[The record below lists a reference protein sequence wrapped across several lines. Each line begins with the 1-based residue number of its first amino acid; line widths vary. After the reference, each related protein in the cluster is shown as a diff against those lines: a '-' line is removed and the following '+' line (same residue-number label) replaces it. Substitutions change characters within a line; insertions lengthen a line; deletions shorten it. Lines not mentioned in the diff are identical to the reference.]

1 METNPDQVREQWQEW
16 ARQLVGDDRPDEI
29 AQAAL
34 DAMAAGADAYQAAAV
49 SRIRAGRAAWADLNL
64 LAQSRSELD
73 SALRLTAT
81 LTPGPDLTPAAL
93 DEMRSQLSRR
103 LAAITPAEAQG
114 AAVATPTAA
123 PPRPSLREYLAE
135 RSIQLLA
142 YSGALLLAVATLL
155 FDLSGTSP
163 SRFFAVAALCLV
175 FAVGGAFAARHESL
189 RAVARAYMA
198 LAALLLPLVALAA
211 YVFLGLGPAGVPSTL
226 AVAISAGSCAA
237 TYVVLGRV
245 LSSRA
250 YAALSLLAL
259 AVFAGASAAWLSDY
273 RWAGA
278 AVAGLGV
285 ACALAASWRRSAR
298 EPFQLPLLAAGLVLP
313 AAGVVWGL
321 GWLYSFTGRVVADP
335 PLSVAL
341 SLALAA
347 YLVMAVRRRWLSTA
361 AALWLAAAAFSAAH
375 DLSLTST
382 QVQAVGAVV
391 ALIWLAAALPP
402 LDERLRLGRETQTL
416 LRLMAALLLMV
427 ISWPGSGSAGPQ
439 AALALVSTAA
449 LLTVAV
455 RCREPP
461 WLLAAGVVA
470 TAAWYWLAQALLPAK
485 PNANTTDLAIVLSP
499 LPVIFGAA
507 SLVLRQLLSRSWAWP
522 LYACFAA
529 LGLGVV
535 TVALVEPGW
544 LVAGGCVLIY
554 AAFGY
559 TIAQLERQ
567 TWGLAVALLAAL
579 AGVGCL
585 LAAENAKGDYYLSGL
600 AGFGVVVYLI
610 GTTMKSSGA
619 GPVHRY
625 LAQACLVLAAVASV
639 FSAESPATIAL
650 CSVAA
655 TAVFGLD
662 AWLRRVATSEYLA
675 GLAASLLAVAMARQ
689 LNLTDLLY
697 QVVVPGVALIGAGGR
712 ASTDERLPERILL
725 ARLATAAGCLLVF
738 GTTAVLAGDARAAGD
753 ARSTHTAWL
762 TVEAAAG
769 MVAAVGLRSRTLA
782 IASAIA
788 LGWAAL
794 MAVSLLAAVLPL
806 SLIFGVVAVVLILV
820 ATGLALLRG
829 SLGPASDS
837 ARTAW
842 SSWV

>member
-1 METNPDQVREQWQEW
+1 
-16 ARQLVGDDRPDEI
+16 
-29 AQAAL
+29 
-34 DAMAAGADAYQAAAV
+34 
-49 SRIRAGRAAWADLNL
+49 
-64 LAQSRSELD
+64 
-73 SALRLTAT
+73 
-81 LTPGPDLTPAAL
+81 
-93 DEMRSQLSRR
+93 
-103 LAAITPAEAQG
+103 
-114 AAVATPTAA
+114 
-123 PPRPSLREYLAE
+123 
-135 RSIQLLA
+135 
-142 YSGALLLAVATLL
+142 
-155 FDLSGTSP
+155 
-163 SRFFAVAALCLV
+163 VAALCLV

-211 YVFLGLGPAGVPSTL
+211 YVFLGLGPAGVPRTL

-250 YAALSLLAL
+250 YVALSLLAL
-259 AVFAGASAAWLSDY
+259 AIFAGASAAWLSDY

-285 ACALAASWRRSAR
+285 ACALAASRRRSAR
-298 EPFQLPLLAAGLVLP
+298 EPFQMPLLAAGLALP

-321 GWLYSFTGRVVADP
+321 GWLFDSASGRAVADQ

-347 YLVMAVRRRWLSTA
+347 YLVMSVRRRWLSTA
-361 AALWLAAAAFSAAH
+361 AAIWLAAAAFSAAH

-382 QVQAVGAVV
+382 QVQAVGGVV

-402 LDERLRLGRETQTL
+402 LGERLRLERGTRTL
-416 LRLMAALLLMV
+416 LRLMAALVLMV
-427 ISWPGSGSAGPQ
+427 ISWPGFSSAGPQ
-439 AALALVSTAA
+439 SALALVSTAA

-455 RCREPP
+455 RCREPV

-485 PNANTTDLAIVLSP
+485 PNANTTDLAMVLSP

-544 LVAGGCVLIY
+544 LVAGGCLLIY

-559 TIAQLERQ
+559 TIALLERQ
-567 TWGLAVALLAAL
+567 TWGLAAALLAAL
-579 AGVGCL
+579 AGVGCV

-610 GTTMKSSGA
+610 GTTLESTLA

-625 LAQACLVLAAVASV
+625 LAQACLGLAAVASV
-639 FSAESPATIAL
+639 FSAVSPATIAL

-655 TAVFGLD
+655 IAVFGLD
-662 AWLRRVATSEYLA
+662 VWLRRVAPSEYLA
-675 GLAASLLAVAMARQ
+675 VLAASLLAVAMARQ

-738 GTTAVLAGDARAAGD
+738 GTTAVLAGDARAASD

-769 MVAAVGLRSRTLA
+769 MVAALGLRSRTLA